1 MALKSVA
8 RLAVSRHSFQR
19 FVDILRSTL
28 EESADNEQQTADS
41 HRFMASGKLHAMRV
55 IRRNV
60 QDVQSIAISM
70 TPVITVG

>member
-8 RLAVSRHSFQR
+8 MLGVSRHSFQR
-19 FVDILRSTL
+19 FVDISRSTL
-28 EESADNEQQTADS
+28 EESADNEQETADS
-41 HRFMASGKLHAMRV
+41 RRFMASGKLHAMRV

-70 TPVITVG
+70 IPVITVG